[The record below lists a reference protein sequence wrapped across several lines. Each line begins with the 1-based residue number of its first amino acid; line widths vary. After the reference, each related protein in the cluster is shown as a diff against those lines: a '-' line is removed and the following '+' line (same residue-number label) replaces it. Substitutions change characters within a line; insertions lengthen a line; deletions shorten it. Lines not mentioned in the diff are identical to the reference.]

1 MSTLLKSPI
10 LSRMKIDLQK
20 LAERDGKTSFKDLV
34 FKNIGKL
41 DDFVVLGDDV
51 LVATYVKM
59 GRTAGGII
67 LTDKS
72 VDEDRWQG
80 KVGLVLK
87 LGESAFKYE
96 GAYEYK
102 GTVPKVGD
110 YVVFH
115 TSDTREVG
123 INGHS
128 CRTVSSSLVRMI
140 LPDEAAA
147 DSIY

>member
-10 LSRMKIDLQK
+10 VSRMKINVQDL
-20 LAERDGKTSFKDLV
+20 ADRDAKTSFKDLV

-51 LVATYVKM
+51 LVATYVKPNK
-59 GRTAGGII
+59 TAGGII
-67 LTDKS
+67 LADKS

-96 GAYEYK
+96 GPYEYK
-102 GTVPKVGD
+102 GTVPEIGR

-115 TSDTREVG
+115 TSDTREIG
-123 INGHS
+123 INGFS
-128 CRTVSSSLVRMI
+128 CRTISSSLIRMI
-140 LPDEAAA
+140 IPDDAAE
-147 DSIY
+147 SIY